1 MQETNKDHTE
11 ESDFQH
17 GYHSGIEGSENRN
30 PYESYLSSQIHY
42 NWLAQRIDDRRN
54 DIQRID
60 KEIEETAVKRKTAY
74 DRLQEFVQRVIKAT
88 KRVTELTSQRDAVD
102 AETEALRNRRKET
115 QSEYSLLAG
124 FFFFFAGAA
133 FVFGDLIISHEI
145 VAYALNIRNNNEAW
159 AFAIGL
165 AMISILLKPAYD
177 RLIEKPYVD
186 QHTQQSRTR
195 YAWFKVGLAIFA
207 IITLGILGW
216 FRYEAYRTDKLKE
229 AINKSVKNLQ
239 LGATPLDPNS
249 TITPA
254 EQQALLQKIE
264 QQLLRSDELNL
275 GLVNSPWALAS
286 FVLSGILFAL
296 AGAVSLGM
304 ALPVLQNFWYRW
316 LQIDPRLWRLS
327 RRRRKLNKQLQEADK
342 ELAEQTTQKDILEH
356 ELQQYQTLDDL
367 RAERTK
373 MRNDL
378 DELIESTRLAQ
389 TDSRIASFNDG
400 YAKGEIAREMMNEE
414 EFTQFRNS
422 MLNTHNLAVKASSS
436 VDRSMNY
443 GNGNG
448 TKRTNGLRPHQM
460 IRKMITD
467 GLDGE
472 KE

>member
-1 MQETNKDHTE
+1 MQEENQHTNQQDY
-11 ESDFQH
+11 DH

-42 NWLAQRIDDRRN
+42 NWLSQRITDRRN
-54 DIQRID
+54 EIQRIER
-60 KEIEETAVKRKTAY
+60 EIDETVVKRKTAF
-74 DRLQEFVQRVIKAT
+74 DRLQEFVQKVAKTT
-88 KRVTELTSQRDAVD
+88 KRLTELTQQRDAID
-102 AETEALRNRRKET
+102 AETDNLRSRRKQT

-124 FFFFFAGAA
+124 LFFFAAGLA

-145 VAYALNIRNNNEAW
+145 VAYALNIRNSNEAW
-159 AFAIGL
+159 AFAVGL

-195 YAWFKVGLAIFA
+195 YAWFKVGLAGFA
-207 IITLGILGW
+207 IVTLGILGW

-239 LGATPLDPNS
+239 LGATPLDPTS
-249 TITPA
+249 TISPQ

-327 RRRRKLNKQLQEADK
+327 RRRKKVVKEIEGIEK
-342 ELAEQTTQKDILEH
+342 ELAGDTTQRDILEN
-356 ELQQYQTLDDL
+356 EIAILP
-367 RAERTK
+367 
-373 MRNDL
+373 NL
-378 DELIESTRLAQ
+378 DELRADRTKKRDELDQLIEDTRLAQ

-436 VDRSMNY
+436 SDRSINY
-443 GNGNG
+443 GSSNN
-448 TKRTNGLRPHQM
+448 TRRSNGLRPHQM

-467 GLDGE
+467 DLNGE

>member
-1 MQETNKDHTE
+1 MQDPNHTE
-11 ESDFQH
+11 KTDFQH
-17 GYHSGIEGSENRN
+17 GYNSGIEGSENRN
-30 PYESYLSSQIHY
+30 PYESYLSSEIHY
-42 NWLAQRIDDRRN
+42 NWLSQRIGDRRN
-54 DIQRID
+54 EIQRVER
-60 KEIEETAVKRKTAY
+60 EIEETSVKRKTAY
-74 DRLQEFVQRVIKAT
+74 DRLQEYAQRVAKVA
-88 KRVTELTSQRDAVD
+88 KRIAELASQRENIDT
-102 AETEALRNRRKET
+102 ETEALRNRRKQT

-124 FFFFFAGAA
+124 LFFFAAGLA

-145 VAYALNIRNNNEAW
+145 VAYALNIRNTYEAW

-177 RLIEKPYVD
+177 RLVEKPYTE
-186 QHTQQSRTR
+186 QHTQKDRSR
-195 YAWFKVGLAIFA
+195 YAWFKVGLAGFA

-239 LGATPLDPNS
+239 LGATPLDPTS
-249 TITPA
+249 TISP
-254 EQQALLQKIE
+254 EQQQALLQKIE

-275 GLVNSPWALAS
+275 TLVNSPWALAS

-316 LQIDPRLWRLS
+316 LQIDPRLGRL
-327 RRRRKLNKQLQEADK
+327 RRRRKKLMKEIEAADK
-342 ELAEQTTQKDILEH
+342 ELAEETTQKDILAN
-356 ELQQYQTLDDL
+356 ELAMLPSLDDL
-367 RAERTK
+367 RSERLK
-373 MRNDL
+373 MR
-378 DELIESTRLAQ
+378 DELDALIETTRLAQ

-400 YAKGEIAREMMNEE
+400 YAKGEIARELMNEE

-422 MLNTHNLAVKASSS
+422 LMNTHNLALKASSS
-436 VDRSMNY
+436 VDRSMTY

-448 TKRTNGLRPHQM
+448 KRSNGLRPHQM

-467 GLDGE
+467 GLEGE